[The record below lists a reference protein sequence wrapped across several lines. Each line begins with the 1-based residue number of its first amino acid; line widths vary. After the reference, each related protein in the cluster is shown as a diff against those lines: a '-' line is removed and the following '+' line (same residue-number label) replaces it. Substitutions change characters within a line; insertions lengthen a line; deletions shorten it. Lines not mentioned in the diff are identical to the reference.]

1 MNINIQIHLKM
12 NSVLFVILAAMT
24 FSQVLSA
31 PGEPSRPPSFWTPG
45 VCARDEPSV
54 ANFDPARYAGLW
66 YEVTRMD
73 YIFEKDLQCCTAQ
86 YGQINATHVTVTNYG
101 FNT

>member
-1 MNINIQIHLKM
+1 M
-12 NSVLFVILAAMT
+12 NSVLFVLLAALAV
-24 FSQVLSA
+24 SQVFSA
-31 PGEPSRPPSFWTPG
+31 PSEPNRPPSFWTPG

-66 YEVTRMD
+66 YEVMRVD
-73 YIFEKDLQCCTAQ
+73 AISEKDLQCVTAQ
-86 YGQINATHVTVTNYG
+86 YGVINATHVTVTNYG